1 MAKLALIINRDAGQM
16 RSVVADAVIEAAKL
30 DGERH
35 VDVFDVAEGFQG
47 AVQGALTSGCDFVA
61 IAGGDGTAVSGLQQ
75 AREAGVTAA
84 MIPLPLGTAN
94 LLPRRL
100 YGDRSFQSI
109 LSEFEDYHPL
119 TLPAGEVA
127 GRYFFV
133 AMMAGAPVRFGQARE
148 ALRPN
153 RKGRQPGL
161 AAGRMWQGLL
171 QMTQPRLRLCV
182 NGTETRLTRRS
193 AIITIPGGLKALRR
207 EADIEQGLE
216 HRLVGEGDL
225 AGLALQ
231 SASLLSVGPALDGI
245 AETSSDPARI
255 EGPKWIRLLL
265 DGELVRARGPVTLSY
280 VEEGGRFAAPVSS

>member
-16 RSVVADAVIEAAKL
+16 RSVDADAVIESAKQ
-30 DGERH
+30 GGQRH
-35 VDVFDVAEGFQG
+35 VDVFDVAKDFQG
-47 AVQGALTSGCDFVA
+47 AVQGGLTSGCDLLV
-61 IAGGDGTAVSGLQQ
+61 IAGGDGTAVSVLQQ
-75 AREAGVTAA
+75 ARQAGVMAA

-100 YGDRSFQSI
+100 YGDRSFQTI
-109 LSEFEDYHPL
+109 LSELEDYQSL

-148 ALRPN
+148 AMRPN
-153 RKGRQPGL
+153 QKGRRPGL
-161 AAGRMWQGLL
+161 AAGRMWQGLR

-216 HRLVGEGDL
+216 HRLMGEGDL

-245 AETSSDPARI
+245 SETSSDPARL
-255 EGPKWIRLLL
+255 EGPRWIRLLL